1 MQCSP
6 GGGLRAADALRA
18 AERLRPAEG
27 LRPAAIALPRIW
39 SIEDSVG
46 VAGQCM
52 LTATG
57 SHWGQHAQNGVY
69 GENVKR

>member
-46 VAGQCM
+46 VAGHCM
-52 LTATG
+52 LTATTRARIRDNM
-57 SHWGQHAQNGVY
+57 HRMVCM
-69 GENVKR
+69 ERM